1 MHSDM
6 TIEAIEWPKE
16 INIRRAR
23 PTDATAIFIRK
34 LFYNAGLL
42 SSVVYILLK
51 ALLEPSI
58 EAHYLQRKALSA
70 ATLLELRK
78 TVSSLQ
84 SRLICTPVSAI
95 GYNEKDQVIER
106 STQTS
111 EDLGDLSIP
120 WRVRWK
126 RLNDKLQDVSMHLE
140 RYNKTCEAHPGNLEA
155 FNFQMKLL
163 VDELQFNDHPRKS
176 SDTCDKIVKS
186 VREVKGW
193 FVNGRIP

>member
-1 MHSDM
+1 MYRDM
-6 TIEAIEWPKE
+6 NTEAIEWPKE
-16 INIRRAR
+16 VNIRRAR
-23 PTDATAIFIRK
+23 PTDVTAIFVRK

-42 SSVVYILLK
+42 SSVLYILLK
-51 ALLEPSI
+51 ALIEPSI
-58 EAHYLQRKALSA
+58 DTHYLQRKALSA

-84 SRLICTPVSAI
+84 SRLVCTPVSAI

-111 EDLGDLSIP
+111 EDFGDLSLP

-126 RLNDKLQDVSMHLE
+126 RLNDKLQDANMHLE
-140 RYNKTCEAHPGNLEA
+140 RYNKTYDASPGNLEA

-163 VDELQFNDHPRKS
+163 VDELQFNDNSKKA
-176 SDTCDKIVKS
+176 SDTCDKIVRS